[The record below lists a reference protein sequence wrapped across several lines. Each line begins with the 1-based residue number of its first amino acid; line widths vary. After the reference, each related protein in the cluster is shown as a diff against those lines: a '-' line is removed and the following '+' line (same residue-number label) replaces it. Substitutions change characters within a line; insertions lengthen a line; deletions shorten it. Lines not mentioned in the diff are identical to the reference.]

1 MYKTILS
8 ALALLTGLS
17 LATPAAAAAKQD
29 LIVSAAASL
38 TNAFRDLGRDFE
50 RTHPGT
56 QITFNFAASGP
67 LLQQIAQGAPVDVFA
82 SADEPTMDRA
92 QQQGL
97 ILPKTRVDFVGNK
110 LVLIEPADSRRR
122 FRSLTDLT
130 RPEVKR
136 IAIGNPASV
145 PNGHYAQEALQ
156 AAGLW
161 TTLSPKFI
169 YAQSVRQSLDY
180 VDRGEVDA
188 GFVFATDAA
197 IDRGKVKV
205 AMDVPLRRPIVYPIA
220 VVKRSHDPALART
233 FIDFVRSPV
242 GQGVLARYGF
252 AKP

>member
-1 MYKTILS
+1 MYKTIFS
-8 ALALLTGLS
+8 ALALMTGLS
-17 LATPAAAAAKQD
+17 LAAPAAAAAKQD

-38 TNAFRDLGRDFE
+38 TNAFRDIGQDFE
-50 RTHPGT
+50 RTHPGSR
-56 QITFNFAASGP
+56 ITFNFAASGP

-82 SADEPTMDRA
+82 SADESTMDRA
-92 QQQGL
+92 QKQDL
-97 ILPKTRVDFVGNK
+97 ILPRTRVDFVGNR
-110 LVLIEPADSRRR
+110 LVLIEPADARRR
-122 FRSLTDLT
+122 FQSLSDLT
-130 RPEVKR
+130 RSDVKR

-161 TTLSPKFI
+161 NTLSPKFI

-205 AMDVPLRRPIVYPIA
+205 AMDVPLRQSIVYPIA
-220 VVKRSHDPALART
+220 VVKRSRNPALAQA
-233 FIDFVRSPV
+233 FIDFVRSPA
-242 GQGVLARYGF
+242 GQDVLARYGF
-252 AKP
+252 SKP